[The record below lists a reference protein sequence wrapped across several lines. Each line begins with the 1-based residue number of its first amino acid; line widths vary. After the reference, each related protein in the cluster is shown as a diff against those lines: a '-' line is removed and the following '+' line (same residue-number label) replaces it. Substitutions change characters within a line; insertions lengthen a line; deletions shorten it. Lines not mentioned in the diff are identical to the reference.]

1 MKKHRGRNE
10 GSITQRKD
18 GRWSAIV
25 SLGWADGKRQR
36 KTIYGRTRAAV
47 ADELTTLLGERKA
60 GLTLQSR
67 DATIEQ
73 YLEQWLENVRNSI
86 RPRTFEKFESV
97 VRLHIVPDLGKTR
110 LVRLMPDA
118 VQALLNRKVDA
129 GASPQS
135 VRHIRMVLGL
145 ALKQALASGVLV
157 RNVAALTK
165 GPTFDPPAI
174 HPMSSDAA
182 KAFLASL
189 EKARLGSLYVLAF
202 ASAMRRGELC
212 GLRWNDVNLET
223 RELHVRQSLQRVG
236 SREKAKAKQQERARN
251 AANIADGSNQP
262 DVTGLPRRVA
272 AEVVGSRLQLLPL
285 KTKSSIRTITLPE
298 RAIVALKR
306 QRVRQKEERLAA
318 GTDWQGNPDN
328 LVFTSLRGTPIE
340 PRNVYRQFQVL
351 LENAGLPR
359 RRFHDIRHTAA
370 TLLFENGASAKQVQ
384 ALLGHSRVGTTL
396 DTYTHVTPATLD
408 DTAARIDSILR

>member
-47 ADELTTLLGERKA
+47 ATELTSLLGKRDA
-60 GLTLQSR
+60 GLSLPSR
-67 DATIEQ
+67 GATVEHF
-73 YLEQWLENVRNSI
+73 LTRWLENVRSSI
-86 RPRTFEKFESV
+86 RPRTYEKFESV
-97 VRLHIVPDLGKTR
+97 VRLHIVPDLGKFR
-110 LVRLMPDA
+110 LEKLTPDA
-118 VQALLNRKVDA
+118 VYALLNRKLAA
-129 GASPQS
+129 GSSPQS

-145 ALKQALASGVLV
+145 ALKQAVSWNLLI
-157 RNVAALTK
+157 RNVAAMTK
-165 GPTFDPPAI
+165 GPKVERAAI
-174 HPMSSDAA
+174 HPMSQDATRT
-182 KAFLASL
+182 FLASVRS
-189 EKARLGSLYVLAF
+189 KRLGSLYEVAF
-202 ASAMRRGELC
+202 TLAMRRGEIC
-212 GLRWNDVNLET
+212 GLRWDDVNLEK
-223 RELHVRQSLQRVG
+223 RELHVRKSLQRVG
-236 SREKAKAKQQERARN
+236 
-251 AANIADGSNQP
+251 G
-262 DVTGLPRRVA
+262 
-272 AEVVGSRLQLLPL
+272 RLQLLEL

-306 QRVRQKEERLAA
+306 QRVRQMEERLAA
-318 GTDWQGNPDN
+318 GADWQGNPDS
-328 LVFTSLRGTPIE
+328 LVFTSRRGTPVE

-351 LENAGLPR
+351 LEKAGLPIA
-359 RRFHDIRHTAA
+359 RFHDIRHTAA
-370 TLLFENGASAKQVQ
+370 TMLFENGASAKQVQ